1 MYDID
6 WCCVTLPEVSCPVG
20 PVVEGAVGGEV
31 LTLLGEVQSRA
42 AVVVPV
48 LHLCSSTQ
56 KLQHH
61 LPRTVGCGEVQ
72 GRDSVSV
79 SGRVSG
85 LIYTSCRGGGSSPAN
100 RRLRRSA
107 GER

>member
-1 MYDID
+1 MYDIY

-79 SGRVSG
+79 SDSG
-85 LIYTSCRGGGSSPAN
+85 LIYIRVLGKGGH
-100 RRLRRSA
+100 LRRSA
-107 GER
+107 GQR